1 MKPCALR
8 ILLRPDP
15 SPDNLR
21 YCRAMSTQSKV
32 VSLTELAER
41 VPDGAS
47 LALGG
52 SFLHR
57 SPFAFVRELVRIER
71 RRLEVIKP
79 SPGYDVDLLCRAGA
93 VAKTRAGIVAM
104 EGWFGLAR
112 WFRRAIERGDAVH
125 EEHG

>member
-1 MKPCALR
+1 MLPR
-8 ILLRPDP
+8 
-15 SPDNLR
+15 
-21 YCRAMSTQSKV
+21 SKV
-32 VSLTELAER
+32 VALAELAQR
-41 VPDGAS
+41 VPEGAS

-57 SPFAFVRELVRIER
+57 SPFAFVRELVRAR
-71 RRLEVIKP
+71 RRGLEVIKP

-93 VAKTRAGIVAM
+93 VTKTRAGIVAL